1 MKSMHAL
8 LLAAAVA
15 GPSALTAGDYKFS
28 EPTQVLGGDKTIE
41 VESPGY
47 AAPSLADI
55 TGDGVP
61 DMLVG
66 QFRDGKITVYK
77 GSKDADGRL
86 TFGAGELLKAGGEDV
101 VVPGVW

>member
-15 GPSALTAGDYKFS
+15 GPSALAAGDYKFN
-28 EPTQVLGGDKTIE
+28 EPSKVLGGDKPIE

-55 TGDGVP
+55 DNDGVL

-66 QFRDGKITVYK
+66 QFKNGKITVYK
-77 GSKDADGRL
+77 GSKGEDGRL
-86 TFGAGELLKAGGEDV
+86 GFGAGEVLKAGGEDV
-101 VVPGVW
+101 VIPGVW

>member
-15 GPSALTAGDYKFS
+15 GPSALMAGDYTFS
-28 EPTQVLGGDKTIE
+28 EPTQILGGDKAIE

-47 AAPSLADI
+47 AAPGLADI
-55 TGDGVP
+55 NGDGVL

-77 GSKDADGRL
+77 GSKDKDGRL
-86 TFGAGELLKAGGEDV
+86 TFGAGEPLMAGGEV
-101 VVPGVW
+101 AIIPGVW